1 MGDALLRAAVP
12 VERQHVEGRVLGD
25 LVSTDLLD
33 WSGGDADIMPEGY
46 RYLLVAVDMSPS
58 RYMSAQLV
66 AGRES
71 ETILGALDRIME
83 GYREAGHTMRA
94 VRADGEFGSGTRLRV
109 QAIFAGLQKRG
120 IQVEHCAPYEHTQN
134 GVVERHIQTVEG
146 HLRAIMHA
154 RHKDCPYIWGR
165 ALQHFVMMW
174 NATSPVSVGVSAYTE
189 FTGRTWD
196 LKAYPLLPWG
206 AEVEALEEPTP
217 TNNSHPRTF
226 TGFYM
231 GVSLNHSRCILV
243 LRKGADVTA
252 QLLIRRSYWAVGVPP
267 LVQASEG
274 EAVDV
279 ELTARSNLEEVGR
292 WFGMARGSDGVVP
305 AEGREQGGMWSED
318 VRGRA
323 VLKDIKNE
331 QWQWI

>member
-134 GVVERHIQTVEG
+134 GVVERHIQTVDG
-146 HLRAIMHA
+146 HLRANMHA
-154 RHKDCPYIWGR
+154 RHKDCPYMWGR

-189 FTGRTWD
+189 LSGRTWD
-196 LKAYPLLPWG
+196 FQAYPLLPWG

-252 QLLIRRSYWAVGVPP
+252 LRSCGF
-267 LVQASEG
+267 S
-274 EAVDV
+274 DR
-279 ELTARSNLEEVGR
+279 TGR
-292 WFGMARGSDGVVP
+292 
-305 AEGREQGGMWSED
+305 
-318 VRGRA
+318 
-323 VLKDIKNE
+323 
-331 QWQWI
+331 